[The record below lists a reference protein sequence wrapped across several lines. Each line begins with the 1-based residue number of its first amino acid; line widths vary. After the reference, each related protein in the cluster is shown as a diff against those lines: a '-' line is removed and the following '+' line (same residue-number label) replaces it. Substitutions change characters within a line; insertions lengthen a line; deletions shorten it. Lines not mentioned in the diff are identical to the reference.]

1 MKRWQQKRTKINV
14 DAIAADMGI
23 QKATATVLANRKL
36 CTKKATHAFLYPE
49 QADFYPTEKMLGVEK
64 GLELLTSA
72 IKKRKKIA
80 VYGDYDVDGV
90 MSTTILCKAIT
101 KCGGTVQYYIPHRQ
115 QEGYG
120 LNKKAVE
127 TLANDGVEVL
137 FTCDNGISAL
147 QEVALAKQMG
157 MEIVILDHHE
167 PLCKVGKDGEWIDIL
182 PQGDAVIDPKQ
193 RICTYPF
200 EALCAGG
207 IAYKFAI
214 CLLHRFGHYEEVL
227 EKELI
232 SFAAIATVCD
242 IVDLLEENRM
252 LVKMGI
258 SAIQHTT
265 NTGLRVLIEETNL
278 QDRIITE
285 YHLGF
290 VIGPCVNATGRLES
304 GKMAVDLFCEQNADK
319 ARDMA
324 RHLVQLNEERKT
336 LTAQAVERIT
346 EQIEQSDALQQKVL
360 VLYDNQTHES
370 IAGIV
375 AGRIKD
381 KYHRPTIVITD
392 AEEGAKGSARSIV
405 GYHIFEALLA
415 CQALFTRFGGHAMAA
430 GFSLPYENISIL
442 RQKLNENCALTEND
456 MIPVLRIEKI
466 MTFDEIHMVLAEELQ
481 MLSPF
486 GKENPSPLF
495 ASQKIWIERL
505 RCVGKNKDILQMVLR
520 EEKSNMC
527 LSAISFDGLE
537 QMQNLLKELY
547 PVADCDTIIQSG
559 SLPMAFDMVYSID
572 INAYNG
578 RKNVQLV
585 IKDFRVSK

>member
-252 LVKMGI
+252 LVKIGI

>member
-36 CTKKATHAFLYPE
+36 FTKKATHAFLYPE

-360 VLYDNQTHES
+360 VLYDSQTHES

>member
-36 CTKKATHAFLYPE
+36 FTKKATHAFLYPE

-415 CQALFTRFGGHAMAA
+415 CQAVFTRFGGHAMAA

>member
-36 CTKKATHAFLYPE
+36 FTKKATHAFLYPE